1 MATPFAANVTV
12 ESGYDVKNNI
22 DTASLF
28 DANTGTQSG
37 AHIAFPGSP
46 NVDFPGN
53 VDPNW
58 EYGNTTDSM
67 RAAITDYIRMRLGD
81 GIVDVELD
89 KEHYEMGITQSLIK
103 YRQRAGNSVEESYC
117 HLQLMP
123 ETQEYIL
130 PKEIQQVRQIFRRSV
145 GSRTGNGTGGTV
157 FEPFNLAYTN
167 TYLLSSTNMGGLLTY
182 ELFAQYQELVGKM
195 FGSFINFTYHP
206 QSRKLIIHQRPRGEE
221 SVMLQVYNTKP
232 DFVIIDD
239 VYSGQWIKD
248 YALANC
254 KMMLGQAR
262 SKFGQIA
269 GPQGGTQLNGTALI
283 TEAQTEMEKLTDDL
297 MKLVPGGSGYT
308 WITG

>member
-1 MATPFAANVTV
+1 MSTSDQA
-12 ESGYDVKNNI
+12 KNSVYNYCK
-22 DTASLF
+22 A
-28 DANTGTQSG
+28 
-37 AHIAFPGSP
+37 
-46 NVDFPGN
+46 
-53 VDPNW
+53 
-58 EYGNTTDSM
+58 M
-67 RAAITDYIRMRLGD
+67 LGD
-81 GIVDVELD
+81 GMVDVELD
-89 KEHYEMGITQSLIK
+89 PIHYDTALNRALAVF
-103 YRQRAGNSVEESYC
+103 RQRSDNAVEESYAF
-117 HLQLMP
+117 LTLT
-123 ETQEYIL
+123 ESTNEYIL

-157 FEPFNLAYTN
+157 FEPFNLAYAN

-195 FGSFINFTYHP
+195 FGSYINFTWHP
-206 QSRKLIIHQRPRGEE
+206 QSHKLIIHQRPRGEE
-221 SVMLQVYNTKP
+221 SVMLQVYNSRP

-248 YALANC
+248 YTLANC

-283 TEAQTEMEKLTDDL
+283 TEGQTEMEKLTDDL